1 MRNLLG
7 RLACIKFFDPACGSG
22 NFLIITYKRLREL
35 EIMIWQAM
43 RDIAGITF
51 IPISNISLTQFYGIE
66 LDEYACDT
74 ATLSL
79 WLAEHQ
85 MNVKFH
91 DAFGV
96 QPETLPLKPSGNIV
110 CGDRKSVV

>member
-1 MRNLLG
+1 
-7 RLACIKFFDPACGSG
+7 
-22 NFLIITYKRLREL
+22 
-35 EIMIWQAM
+35 M
-43 RDIAGITF
+43 RDIANIA
-51 IPISNISLTQFYGIE
+51 ILPMSNISLTQFYGIE

-85 MNVKFH
+85 MNVKFR

-96 QPETLPLKPSGNIV
+96 QPDTLPLKPSGQIV
-110 CGDRKSVV
+110 CGNACRLDWSTVCPTTKMMKSISWAIRRILAANSRMKAKRRI